1 MRAVM
6 MMPVTAETFSRDFAK
21 NWGRSYDVSMRN
33 YADHIVVNMR
43 KLAPF
48 ASGTLVHG
56 IHAVRRSG
64 HDVPRYEV
72 VCEVPYGIRRNFEN
86 NLHPQTKHYV
96 ERSVS
101 LTHAGGSTQWWKSV

>member
-1 MRAVM
+1 

-48 ASGTLVHG
+48 AAVHGGTLVRS
-56 IHAVRRSG
+56 IHAVKRSG
-64 HDVPRYEV
+64 YEFPRYEV

-86 NLHPQTKHYV
+86 YLHPQTKHYV
-96 ERSVS
+96 ERGVS
-101 LTHAGGSTQWWKSV
+101 LTHAGGSTQWWKSLG

>member
-1 MRAVM
+1 MV
-6 MMPVTAETFSRDFAK
+6 MPVTAETFSRDFAK

-48 ASGTLVHG
+48 AAVRGGTLVRS

-64 HDVPRYEV
+64 RDVPSYDV

-86 NLHPQTKHYV
+86 YLHPQTKHYV

>member
-1 MRAVM
+1 

-21 NWGRSYDVSMRN
+21 DWGQSYDVSMRN

-48 ASGTLVHG
+48 ASGALVRS
-56 IHAVRRSG
+56 IHAVKRSG
-64 HDVPRYEV
+64 YEFPRYEV

-96 ERSVS
+96 ERSVD
-101 LTHAGGSTQWWKSV
+101 LTHSGGSTQWWKSVQ